1 MLIAFTSLPFVSFGW
16 SWWGKG
22 HTVSSTMIKAMQPS
36 QLSRAYIHHLVLEQV
51 LSTYKGLHASVL
63 YQNKR
68 FQLLRACISLLS
80 RKRCQLSR
88 AYITW
93 LDKSNSNGPKIL
105 LVGHSQAE
113 FFAFGLSWVQMIF

>member
-1 MLIAFTSLPFVSFGW
+1 
-16 SWWGKG
+16 
-22 HTVSSTMIKAMQPS
+22 MIKANPGKCSIFNIQGPTS
-36 QLSRAYIHHLVLEQV
+36 IILVLEQV

-80 RKRCQLSR
+80 SKRCQLSR

-113 FFAFGLSWVQMIF
+113 FFAFGLSWVQMIFDRLDNPYGLWTWH